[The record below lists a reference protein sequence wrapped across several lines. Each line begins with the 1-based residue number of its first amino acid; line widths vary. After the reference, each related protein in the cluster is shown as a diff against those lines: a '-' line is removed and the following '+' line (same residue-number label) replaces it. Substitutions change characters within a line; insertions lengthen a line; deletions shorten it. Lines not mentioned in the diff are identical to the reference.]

1 MAAENSWVLG
11 LSAIQLAHDDN
22 DSDTLELADLE
33 ARGLVSETLEPH
45 PRVPGNPTERA
56 ALGALHANCGHCHN
70 SDRPTRAETRCFDP
84 KRDFDLWLTVDALES
99 PESTPTYQT
108 AIDGDIIDAGK
119 PGLSELISRVNRRG
133 FIYQMP
139 PLGSEQIDT
148 ENGGHLEAMDRFA
161 LKLLASVVVLAS
173 SAASAEPVLRGL
185 RSHACWPRGRALPT
199 SMRFPSR
206 AVRSLRRSLSWL
218 AAAGAYATMLCWA
231 FESRPRPSLV
241 EQPGGSYIDDKTFG
255 NPEISALRQGDPRSY
270 RGVQLRGSAGLAI
283 GVPIAGHGPN
293 GLLTKNRALAI
304 SSAIEGWSNQALYVP
319 SVIPITPAAALHAR
333 RRDALG
339 SLRIEIPMLIR
350 IGDASA
356 GARANTRSLA
366 VAPHVALEVGALVAP
381 WCTLSLTSH
390 LAAELPAPIER
401 TGGHVQLSVEPRAAF
416 SVGSGVELSIDVL
429 AAVGGPLAGTA
440 GIGFGL
446 ILSR

>member
-1 MAAENSWVLG
+1 MARPVTGARATVLAALLLVGCDINFFVCETADLEALATLPDRLSETGVDGPDVIAYVPQFELWSDGATKRRWFQLPADQPIDTSAPDSWSFPVGTRVWKEFSRDGVRIETRILSKTAPGVRGWAALSYVWNRDESEAFAEPVGRLRAGGTDHNVPAAGECAACHGGRNSWVLG

-148 ENGGHLEAMDRFA
+148 EMVAI
-161 LKLLASVVVLAS
+161 
-173 SAASAEPVLRGL
+173 
-185 RSHACWPRGRALPT
+185 
-199 SMRFPSR
+199 
-206 AVRSLRRSLSWL
+206 LRRWIASL
-218 AAAGAYATMLCWA
+218 
-231 FESRPRPSLV
+231 
-241 EQPGGSYIDDKTFG
+241 
-255 NPEISALRQGDPRSY
+255 
-270 RGVQLRGSAGLAI
+270 
-283 GVPIAGHGPN
+283 
-293 GLLTKNRALAI
+293 
-304 SSAIEGWSNQALYVP
+304 
-319 SVIPITPAAALHAR
+319 
-333 RRDALG
+333 
-339 SLRIEIPMLIR
+339 
-350 IGDASA
+350 
-356 GARANTRSLA
+356 
-366 VAPHVALEVGALVAP
+366 
-381 WCTLSLTSH
+381 
-390 LAAELPAPIER
+390 
-401 TGGHVQLSVEPRAAF
+401 
-416 SVGSGVELSIDVL
+416 
-429 AAVGGPLAGTA
+429 
-440 GIGFGL
+440 
-446 ILSR
+446 